1 MLVCSSIKLAVGVS
15 FSYRPQQI
23 IAAALQGALGK
34 VVRGGVASGPRPVL
48 AVPTVKAEHRPTN
61 ILNNQS
67 GIHRAALTRKQV
79 AFAVEDLYDRV
90 LELEQVRR
98 DVPHPEDQEGFARWD
113 AECAGMVEGIWG
125 RLMVMEPLDV
135 R

>member
-1 MLVCSSIKLAVGVS
+1 M
-15 FSYRPQQI
+15 
-23 IAAALQGALGK
+23 QGALGK
-34 VVRGGVASGPRPVL
+34 INRGGVASGPKPVL

-67 GIHRAALTRKQV
+67 GIHRAALTRKQI

-90 LELEQVRR
+90 LELEQTRR
-98 DVPHPEDQEGFARWD
+98 SVPPMEDQQAFAAWNQQ
-113 AECAGMVEGIWG
+113 CGGMIEGIWG

-135 R
+135 RYVSIDILTG